1 MPAPFDMRRHRRQGR
16 DDTIDDTLM
25 KELEVSLDDPR
36 ASKPATK
43 APSSLDD
50 EMTRLLGELSSQK
63 R

>member
-1 MPAPFDMRRHRRQGR
+1 VPPPPRQ
-16 DDTIDDTLM
+16 DTIDDTLM

-43 APSSLDD
+43 APPSLDD
-50 EMTRLLGELSSQK
+50 EMTKLLGELASQK